1 LTINIANFDDKKTQL
16 FLGLSAPSP
25 LLSVHDTVLT
35 WHKIDKRNI
44 LITNE

>member
-1 LTINIANFDDKKTQL
+1 
-16 FLGLSAPSP
+16 
-25 LLSVHDTVLT
+25 LT